1 MAYTL
6 ITAPSS
12 EPVSLAEAKLHL
24 RVDGSDDDARITA
37 FISAARHLA
46 EQKTGRAFAPQT
58 WEIVLDAFPEAFTLY
73 NAPITAVTSLKY
85 IDEAGIEQTL
95 AAESYQ
101 LDKDSLPGYVV
112 PAYGYTWPTPRA
124 QANAVR
130 LRYTCGH
137 ATSDADL
144 AALKMWMLVAIST
157 WYKHS
162 AATTDGNPG
171 ELPRSY
177 LDGLLDRYKLYA

>member
-1 MAYTL
+1 MAYKL

-58 WEIVLDAFPEAFTLY
+58 WEIVLDEFPEAFTLY
-73 NAPITAVTSLKY
+73 NAPITSVTSLKY

-95 AAESYQ
+95 AAECYQ
-101 LDKDSLPGYVV
+101 LDNDSQPGYVV
-112 PAYGYTWPTPRA
+112 PAYGYSWPATRA

-130 LRYTCGH
+130 LRYACGH

-144 AALKMWMLVAIST
+144 AALKMWMLVAIAT
-157 WYKHS
+157 WYKHA
-162 AATTDGNPG
+162 AATTDNNAG
-171 ELPRSY
+171 ELPRTY
-177 LDGLLDRYKLYA
+177 VDGLLDRYKLYV